1 VGRVVSPADRNI
13 GTVILDLSPTESRC
27 QTQADHN
34 RWYLGGVGGR
44 GLVRAFHMGWAYPPA
59 MVRMTV
65 LASGSKGNSTIVSSA
80 TTRILVD
87 AGLSCRELMKRMRA
101 AGEQPEALDAILI
114 THEHQD
120 HVQGMAVTARKLGIP
135 VYLTEPTHRAWVRWM
150 TPQKRITYAEWLE
163 QRRAS
168 VQRSAFSVQEKQGA
182 GSREQ
187 GAEDGVRR
195 SALGVQECDLASVRC
210 SADVGAE
217 PDPEEKAA
225 AEEAITEA
233 AKEPQRDPAALPA
246 VEYFRAGS
254 GFRIGD
260 IAITPFTIPHDAAD
274 PVGFVFEA
282 DGVRIAIAT
291 DLGYMPSNV
300 SVQLRGCDVLM
311 LESNHDVDML
321 RDGPYPWSVKQRV
334 MSRVGHLSNDA
345 AAEFLARSYDG
356 GAAYVV
362 LAHLSENNNLP
373 ELARISAER
382 ALRDRMSLLANHLLL
397 AEQDR
402 PLEAIVL

>member
-1 VGRVVSPADRNI
+1 MVRVFHTDR
-13 GTVILDLSPTESRC
+13 
-27 QTQADHN
+27 
-34 RWYLGGVGGR
+34 
-44 GLVRAFHMGWAYPPA
+44 AYAPD

-65 LASGSKGNSTIVSSA
+65 LASGSRGNSTLIASA

-101 AGEQPEALDAILI
+101 AGEEPEALDAILI

-150 TPQKRITYAEWLE
+150 TPRKRITYKEWLE
-163 QRRAS
+163 QRSAR
-168 VQRSAFSVQEKQGA
+168 RSAFSVQEGGGAGLRAQVSDNQGA
-182 GSREQ
+182 GLRAQATEGGARRSAIGVQEEREAGSRKLE
-187 GAEDGVRR
+187 GNDGVRR
-195 SALGVQECDLASVRC
+195 PAVANGNDEGIGDPVSVRC
-210 SADVGAE
+210 SADVGEE

-225 AEEAITEA
+225 AEEAIAEA
-233 AKEPQRDPAALPA
+233 ASAPEKDPSSLPA
-246 VEYFRAGS
+246 VEYFRSGT

-260 IAITPFTIPHDAAD
+260 IAVTPFTVPHDAAD

-282 DGVRIAIAT
+282 EGVRIAIAT

-300 SVQLRGCDVLM
+300 SVQLRRCDVLM
-311 LESNHDVDML
+311 LESNHDVEML

-345 AAEFLARSYDG
+345 AAEFLARGYDG
-356 GAAYVV
+356 AAAYVV
-362 LAHLSENNNLP
+362 LGHLSENNNLP
-373 ELARISAER
+373 ELARIAAEA
-382 ALRDRMSLLANHLLL
+382 ALRDRMSLLANHLTL